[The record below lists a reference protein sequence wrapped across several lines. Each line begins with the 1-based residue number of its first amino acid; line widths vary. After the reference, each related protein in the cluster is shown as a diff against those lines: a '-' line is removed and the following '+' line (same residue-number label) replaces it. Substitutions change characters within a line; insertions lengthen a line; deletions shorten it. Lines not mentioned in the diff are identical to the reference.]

1 MQSEGQDGGKIVV
14 TSMKKQ
20 EQPWT
25 SMKRRNQ
32 SYRNN
37 TNMSEN
43 DGAAPKSL
51 KSIKATTQATAQA
64 TDTHRS
70 TTDRYIPQAT
80 ED

>member
-43 DGAAPKSL
+43 DG
-51 KSIKATTQATAQA
+51 SIKAATQATAQA
-64 TDTHRS
+64 TDTHR
-70 TTDRYIPQAT
+70 
-80 ED
+80 